1 MKALSIKQPWASLIA
16 HGIKDIE
23 NRTWRTK
30 FRGKIYIH
38 ASGAKVKPEVLEN
51 YISDEMYLDYCRK
64 LKALGIKKRSA
75 EYLGE
80 QPISVI
86 IGEVEIVDCVIN
98 HESIW
103 AEKTFMYEADEQVGE
118 KPIGKPIYNWV
129 LANAKL
135 YDKPILN
142 VKGKLSFWYPD
153 NDIVECIGCSQKF
166 DSEFMEEDDGGEKFC
181 SECWEEL
188 SSIMIQETKECND
201 SDKLLEFGKVVTVC
215 QSVYNYEFLITDGF
229 SQNMNNTMACMQVC
243 IKIAEGY
250 PYVKKCIT
258 EDNKFH
264 LILTKDKK

>member
-16 HGIKDIE
+16 HGIKNIE
-23 NRTWRTK
+23 NRTWKTN

-38 ASGAKVKPEVLEN
+38 ASAKDFGSLSQALNQDQWSKTIEKWD
-51 YISDEMYLDYCRK
+51 SDYFPNRPL
-64 LKALGIKKRSA
+64 SA
-75 EYLGE
+75 
-80 QPISVI
+80 I
-86 IGEVEIVDCVIN
+86 IGEVEIIDCVQD
-98 HESIW
+98 HKSIW
-103 AEKTFMYEADEQVGE
+103 AEKHNDIMGE
-118 KPIGKPIYNWV
+118 FIQKPIWNWV
-129 LANAKL
+129 LANPIL

-142 VKGKLSFWYPD
+142 VKGKLSFWFPD

-188 SSIMIQETKECND
+188 SPVMIQETKECND
-201 SDKLLEFGKVVTVC
+201 RDKLSEFGKVVTLC
-215 QSVYNYEFLITDGF
+215 QSVFNYEFLITDGF
-229 SQNMNNTMACMQVC
+229 SQNARNTFSCMDVC
-243 IKIAEGY
+243 MGIAEGY